1 VAVDA
6 PAPAATLG
14 LVDSS
19 SPSAEP
25 FRSLRLALELRT
37 DHRRGN
43 IVLFTSAEP
52 GEGKSTLA
60 ANFALVSSF
69 SQSSVLLIDGDL
81 RRPRLHSLFNVP
93 RAPGLVDGFAGFAAG
108 DVRAEDFPPVHEVGN
123 LARLSLITAGKQF
136 ARTGDLVSSK
146 RMGQFLSVASK
157 AYGLVVID
165 APPLLLAADAAGFA
179 THPGVDVV
187 LIVTR
192 NSKRR
197 PTTNAIRK
205 LELIGANVIGIVA
218 NREGSL
224 STYGY

>member
-1 VAVDA
+1 VAVE
-6 PAPAATLG
+6 APAAAAG
-14 LVDSS
+14 LVDPS

-37 DHRRGN
+37 ENRRGN
-43 IVLFTSAEP
+43 IVLFTSSEA
-52 GEGKSTLA
+52 GEGKSTVA

-69 SQSSVLLIDGDL
+69 SQSSVLLVDGDL
-81 RRPRLHSLFNVP
+81 RRPTLHSLFNTP
-93 RAPGLVDGFAGFAAG
+93 RVPGLVDAFSNFATS
-108 DVRAEDFPPVHEVGN
+108 DKAEEFPPVHEVGN

-146 RMGQFLSVASK
+146 RMAKFLSAASK

-165 APPLLLAADAAGFA
+165 APPLLLAADAAGYA
-179 THPGVDVV
+179 AHAGVDVV
-187 LIVTR
+187 LVVTR

-197 PTTNAIRK
+197 STMNALRK
-205 LELIGANVIGIVA
+205 LELIGANVIGMVA

>member
-1 VAVDA
+1 MAVEA
-6 PAPAATLG
+6 PAPAAG
-14 LVDSS
+14 LVDPS

-37 DHRRGN
+37 ENRRGN
-43 IVLFTSAEP
+43 IILFTSSEA
-52 GEGKSTLA
+52 GEGKSTVA

-69 SQSSVLLIDGDL
+69 SQSSVLLVDGDL
-81 RRPRLHSLFNVP
+81 RRPTLHSLFNTP
-93 RAPGLVDGFAGFAAG
+93 RAPGLVDAFSNFATS
-108 DVRAEDFPPVHEVGN
+108 DKPEEFPPVHEVGN

-146 RMGQFLSVASK
+146 RMAKFLSAASK

-179 THPGVDVV
+179 AHPGVDVV

-197 PTTNAIRK
+197 STMNALRK
-205 LELIGANVIGIVA
+205 LELIGANVIGMVA

>member
-1 VAVDA
+1 MAVDA
-6 PAPAATLG
+6 PAASAG
-14 LVDSS
+14 LVDPS

-37 DHRRGN
+37 ENRRGN
-43 IVLFTSAEP
+43 IVLFTSSEP
-52 GEGKSTLA
+52 SEGKSTVA

-69 SQSSVLLIDGDL
+69 SQSSVLLVDGDL
-81 RRPRLHSLFNVP
+81 RRPTLHALFNVP
-93 RAPGLVDGFAGFAAG
+93 RAPGLVDALSNFSSG
-108 DVRAEDFPPVHEVGN
+108 DSKADEFPPVHEVGN

-136 ARTGDLVSSK
+136 ARSGDLVSSK
-146 RMGQFLSVASK
+146 RMAKFLSAASK

-165 APPLLLAADAAGFA
+165 APPVLLAADAAGFA
-179 THPGVDVV
+179 AHPGVDVV

-197 PTTNAIRK
+197 STMNALRK
-205 LELIGANVIGIVA
+205 LELIGANVIGMVA

>member
-1 VAVDA
+1 MAVDA
-6 PAPAATLG
+6 PAASAG
-14 LVDSS
+14 LVDPS

-37 DHRRGN
+37 ENRRGN
-43 IVLFTSAEP
+43 IILFTSSEP
-52 GEGKSTLA
+52 SEGKSTVA

-69 SQSSVLLIDGDL
+69 SQSSVLLVDGDL
-81 RRPRLHSLFNVP
+81 RRPTLHALFNTP
-93 RAPGLVDGFAGFAAG
+93 RSPGLVDALSNFSSG
-108 DVRAEDFPPVHEVGN
+108 DSAPNEFPPVHEVGN

-136 ARTGDLVSSK
+136 ARSGDLVSSK
-146 RMGQFLSVASK
+146 RMAKFLAAASK

-179 THPGVDVV
+179 AHPGVDVV

-197 PTTNAIRK
+197 STMSALRK
-205 LELIGANVIGIVA
+205 LELIGANVIGMVA

>member
-6 PAPAATLG
+6 PVAAAG
-14 LVDSS
+14 LVDPS

-37 DHRRGN
+37 ENRRGN
-43 IVLFTSAEP
+43 IVLFTSSEA
-52 GEGKSTLA
+52 GEGKSTVA

-81 RRPRLHSLFNVP
+81 RRPTLHSLFNTA
-93 RAPGLVDGFAGFAAG
+93 RAPGLVDAFSNFSNDEKPDA
-108 DVRAEDFPPVHEVGN
+108 FPPVHEVGN
-123 LARLSLITAGKQF
+123 LARLSLLTAGKQF

-146 RMGQFLSVASK
+146 RMGKFLTAASK

-179 THPGVDVV
+179 AHPGVDVV

-197 PTTNAIRK
+197 STMTALRK
-205 LELIGANVIGIVA
+205 LELIGANVIGLVA